1 MIKIGIVD
9 DHAVI
14 RAGLREL
21 FSTPV
26 EFRVVGEGATG
37 REASELVSK
46 TEMDVLVMNLSMP
59 GQSGLESL
67 AYIRAKAP
75 NLGVLILSGH
85 AETQYAV
92 NVTRQGASG
101 FLSKDCDP
109 SQILEAVRIVAL
121 GKRYIS
127 PTVADLLAGNLDR
140 AFSIPAHELLSKRE
154 FSVFL
159 RLAKGEHVTA
169 IAAGLFLSIKTVST
183 YRGRVMEKMKLN
195 SNPDLT
201 YYALKNRLIE

>member
-9 DHAVI
+9 DHVVI
-14 RAGLREL
+14 RAGLKEL
-21 FSTPV
+21 FSTTV
-26 EFRVVGEGATG
+26 DFRVVGEGSTG

-46 TEMDVLVMNLSMP
+46 TEMDVLVMDLSIP

-75 NLGVLILSGH
+75 NLGVWFPSVH
-85 AETQYAV
+85 AEAQYAV
-92 NVTRQGASG
+92 NVIRQGASG

-127 PTVADLLAGNLDR
+127 PIVADLLAETLGRDI
-140 AFSIPAHELLSKRE
+140 SIPAHELLSKRE
-154 FSVFL
+154 FEVFL
-159 RLAKGEHVTA
+159 RLAKGENV
-169 IAAGLFLSIKTVST
+169 K
-183 YRGRVMEKMKLN
+183 
-195 SNPDLT
+195 P
-201 YYALKNRLIE
+201 